1 MAADHLVLCLG
12 LSRAGSTLQYNLAAN
27 LIERLELGHRLGFSS
42 NVAELGQLLQSI
54 KGSGGIAVLKTYN
67 SDLAWMNGW
76 LGEVSILT
84 IYRDLR
90 DVYSSCKKKRTTDID
105 EFINRTKAY
114 LDAVRQLRTT
124 PRVLYQRYEGLYND
138 LGAGVREISDFLRL
152 QTDEAEILRVWEMN
166 TLDSAANE
174 IKQAFTISQRCV
186 FRVNKFLRQM
196 PLRGKTASRVLG
208 VTPLVRL
215 LVPEDDLI
223 SANHRLHP
231 DHISKSRGRPGSW
244 KHELRHNEAR
254 KITEAFRP
262 WLKEHGYP

>member
-105 EFINRTKAY
+105 EFINRT
-114 LDAVRQLRTT
+114 
-124 PRVLYQRYEGLYND
+124 
-138 LGAGVREISDFLRL
+138 
-152 QTDEAEILRVWEMN
+152 
-166 TLDSAANE
+166 
-174 IKQAFTISQRCV
+174 
-186 FRVNKFLRQM
+186 
-196 PLRGKTASRVLG
+196 
-208 VTPLVRL
+208 
-215 LVPEDDLI
+215 
-223 SANHRLHP
+223 
-231 DHISKSRGRPGSW
+231 
-244 KHELRHNEAR
+244 
-254 KITEAFRP
+254 
-262 WLKEHGYP
+262 